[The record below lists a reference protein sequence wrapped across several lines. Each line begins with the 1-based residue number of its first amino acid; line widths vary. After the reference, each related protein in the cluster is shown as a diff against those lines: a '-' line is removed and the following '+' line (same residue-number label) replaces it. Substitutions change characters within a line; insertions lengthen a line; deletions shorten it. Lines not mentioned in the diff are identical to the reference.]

1 MSFYEKR
8 TFYICINYSVLSSL
22 KHDNMS
28 DTFYDDQNNAVY
40 ESVKPSYTHVS
51 VCQIKNATIVEM
63 QYKWKMQQSGDN
75 GQTDYHFNVHII

>member
-28 DTFYDDQNNAVY
+28 DTFYDD
-40 ESVKPSYTHVS
+40 
-51 VCQIKNATIVEM
+51 
-63 QYKWKMQQSGDN
+63 
-75 GQTDYHFNVHII
+75 